1 MYHIFLTHS
10 QLLKL
15 MIIKYPSF
23 AWLIM
28 ARMAPVGWS
37 QENPQIVKGIHLLIH
52 LQLDISEHPIKR
64 MEKHPVLEA
73 LISKKRLSDIRDV
86 KKIPCCQGQRSR
98 ICFDVWWLYHAIS
111 LYICL
116 MDNSL
121 HVGVQWTN
129 HDRSISGFHGP
140 NPCTSRRFLWP
151 R

>member
-86 KKIPCCQGQRSR
+86 KKNTMLPGS
-98 ICFDVWWLYHAIS
+98 
-111 LYICL
+111 
-116 MDNSL
+116 
-121 HVGVQWTN
+121 TK
-129 HDRSISGFHGP
+129 
-140 NPCTSRRFLWP
+140 
-151 R
+151 